1 MTRYRIFS
9 FHGSPL
15 EPTQRNG
22 VYLDTGHYLT
32 SHSTRYHQDVHP
44 PGSDSLSGNIRMMC
58 MGYLNFFYFLSNSLR
73 KHWNTYWATRLK
85 QHRPIFSFHLFSE
98 QYNHLKV
105 VACFYDTHIFYYKKI
120 AIQKPSP
127 YVT

>member
-58 MGYLNFFYFLSNSLR
+58 IGYLNLFYFFFQINGG
-73 KHWNTYWATRLK
+73 N
-85 QHRPIFSFHLFSE
+85 IE
-98 QYNHLKV
+98 
-105 VACFYDTHIFYYKKI
+105 
-120 AIQKPSP
+120 IQSGQRD
-127 YVT
+127 